1 MTNTIKKPTSQWS
14 GNSIYARSLSARAG
28 KTISSPL
35 KQALM
40 PRSLDLDFS
49 LKYRR

>member
-1 MTNTIKKPTSQWS
+1 MMNITAKPTWQWS
-14 GNSIYARSLSARAG
+14 DKNTSRSLSARTSNAG
-28 KTISSPL
+28 TSAL

-40 PRSLDLDFS
+40 PRSLDLNFS